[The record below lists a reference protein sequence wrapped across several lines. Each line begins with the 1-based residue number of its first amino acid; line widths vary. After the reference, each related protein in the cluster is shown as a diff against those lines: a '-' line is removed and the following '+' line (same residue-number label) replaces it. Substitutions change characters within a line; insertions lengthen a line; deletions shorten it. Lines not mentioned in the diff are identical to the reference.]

1 MSSHQRWLVLTVA
14 ALVGIVLTAS
24 LGRWQLS
31 RADMRERM
39 QTAIERKRQMPALE
53 TPAVLALPSDYSD
66 NEITQALHRM
76 AHVRGQWLTQHT
88 VFLDN
93 RQMFGRPGFYVL
105 TPLQLEGS
113 SRVLMVQRGWIAR
126 NFIDRLQLPA
136 VSASAGLVAVYGRLA
151 GPPARLLELG
161 SVTEP
166 EGGTQGSADGLS
178 KSRSSIRQNLD
189 LKAFA
194 QETNLA
200 LMPFTLMQTDSP
212 TVVPVALSNDGLQRE
227 WPLVNSGA
235 SKNYG
240 YAAQWFAL
248 SVLIAG
254 LYGWFQFGKSYV
266 AKHRS

>member
-1 MSSHQRWLVLTVA
+1 MSSRQRWLVLTLA
-14 ALVGIVLTAS
+14 ALLGIVLTAL

-31 RADMRERM
+31 RADMRERV
-39 QTAIERKRQMPALE
+39 QSAIDIKRQMPAFE

-66 NEITQALHRM
+66 TVIAQALHRV

-105 TPLQLEGS
+105 TPLQLDGS
-113 SRVLMVQRGWIAR
+113 SRVLMVQRGWIPR
-126 NFIDRLQLPA
+126 NFVDRLQLPT
-136 VSASAGLVAVYGRLA
+136 VSASAGLVDVYGRLA

-161 SVTEP
+161 SIAEP
-166 EGGTQGSADGLS
+166 ESGAQRSAASPS
-178 KSRSSIRQNLD
+178 KSLASIRQNLD

-212 TVVPVALSNDGLQRE
+212 AGVPVALSSDGLQRE